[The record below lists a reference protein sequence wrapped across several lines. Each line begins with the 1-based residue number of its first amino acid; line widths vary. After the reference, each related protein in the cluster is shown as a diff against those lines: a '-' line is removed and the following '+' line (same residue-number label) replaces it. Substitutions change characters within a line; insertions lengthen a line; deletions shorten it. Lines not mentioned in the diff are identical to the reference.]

1 MNRFYIH
8 QINYIMI
15 WLLESAHQKVGF
27 DFDSVETYGR
37 MIDLYFAT
45 NLYFKLILPQSTRI
59 GSLAHKY

>member
-1 MNRFYIH
+1 
-8 QINYIMI
+8 MI

-27 DFDSVETYGR
+27 DFDSVEIYGR